1 VIVFSIEIPKNINQ
15 VLISF
20 FGSVDFDFIYGG
32 LGLVN
37 DLDRGVQEYN
47 WITSQPIIA
56 PNLISNKFF
65 YKIMYINFKFSN
77 T

>member
-1 VIVFSIEIPKNINQ
+1 MVFSIEIPKNINQ

-20 FGSVDFDFIYGG
+20 FGSVDFYFIYGG

>member
-1 VIVFSIEIPKNINQ
+1 MVFSIEIPKNINQ

-20 FGSVDFDFIYGG
+20 FSSVDFDFIYGG